1 MALLYVL
8 RLCVC
13 VCFVFHQAAALRT
26 FSWRYSPFRFL
37 NHSSAS
43 FFLFVHPFFPP
54 ITRPLPPSLSPIVD
68 VWPAA
73 CSPVSTQVLSLGAD
87 VLPEYKLQAPRIHK
101 WTVLHYSPF
110 KAVWDWL
117 ILLLVIYTAILT
129 PYSAAFL
136 LNDQVGSH
144 LGIESLISPL
154 SSQVK
159 SISLILPNDKS
170 LKCPTSMPHTI
181 FRHNSRAPWSM
192 QRIVQT
198 SLNTLWMHY
207 TLQYIIPYNM
217 QWG

>member
-1 MALLYVL
+1 MV
-8 RLCVC
+8 
-13 VCFVFHQAAALRT
+13 
-26 FSWRYSPFRFL
+26 
-37 NHSSAS
+37 N
-43 FFLFVHPFFPP
+43 
-54 ITRPLPPSLSPIVD
+54 
-68 VWPAA
+68 VWLAV

-144 LGIESLISPL
+144 PGIESLISPL

-170 LKCPTSMPHTI
+170 LKCLTSMPHTI
-181 FRHNSRAPWSM
+181 LRHNQGRCDLCKASDRLVWTHFGS
-192 QRIVQT
+192 IIHYST
-198 SLNTLWMHY
+198 IYYNTMCSGVKLHRNSY
-207 TLQYIIPYNM
+207 VAYVGHTV
-217 QWG
+217 